1 MYKKLCLES
10 RTSALIESLKLL
22 NKNKKQLWIVG
33 VPNGNTTL
41 SMCEYAGTLGYECCP
56 VLPEDLEA
64 CFHELRKH
72 QSSVPIAVESAYSP
86 EQLAHI
92 SRAVLVGG
100 VCIVP
105 VGEQSV
111 WEAII
116 PLEMPELYALPVLP
130 VYGEWYDGAGGT
142 APVTQAADDSPFCEV
157 NGTVVFCRTPKL
169 MEPVADL
176 NRLCSVPESVT
187 VAPKR
192 KKKADAT
199 LYLLLALL
207 GVAFLSVLGALCALL
222 LPNDEVEHAA
232 LQEMQNSVGK
242 VDVEKEENAQ
252 AKVREET
259 VTPVAPDKETPVE
272 PEVSPLVEH
281 QEQVCSLINWEK
293 ARPGNDEYKQLQA
306 GADMGCSV
314 CMERLKSP
322 LVQHVC
328 PSETEDVSEYR
339 RLLMDGKNVGCDE
352 CAAKIRQ
359 LSAGASS
366 GSKKKVSG
374 TSHKRG
380 KSRNKKR
387 KPTSEKVQP
396 EKPTPVAPPE
406 PPREPEPPSW
416 NHIEVYGA

>member
-1 MYKKLCLES
+1 M
-10 RTSALIESLKLL
+10 
-22 NKNKKQLWIVG
+22 
-33 VPNGNTTL
+33 PNGNTTL
-41 SMCEYAGTLGYECCP
+41 HMCEYAGSLGYECCP
-56 VLPEDLEA
+56 VLPEDLES
-64 CFHELRKH
+64 CYHELRKH

-130 VYGEWYDGAGGT
+130 VHGEWYDGGGWT

-207 GVAFLSVLGALCALL
+207 GVTFLSVLGALCALL
-222 LPNDEVEHAA
+222 LPNDEVENVA
-232 LQEMQNSVGK
+232 LQEMQNSVGE
-242 VDVEKEENAQ
+242 VAVEKEENAQ

-259 VTPVAPDKETPVE
+259 VTPVAPDKETPAE

-328 PSETEDVSEYR
+328 PTAGTSDYLHATENGMILGCEACKKNYKTLAINQYQHVGATEAKSDV
-339 RLLMDGKNVGCDE
+339 GNVE
-352 CAAKIRQ
+352 AAQKAKPR
-359 LSAGASS
+359 
-366 GSKKKVSG
+366 KKKTATKPKIKKKKPQPSQPRPQI
-374 TSHKRG
+374 TPAPAPTPKKSG
-380 KSRNKKR
+380 KSLRD
-387 KPTSEKVQP
+387 
-396 EKPTPVAPPE
+396 
-406 PPREPEPPSW
+406 
-416 NHIEVYGA
+416 IEVPGDFGI